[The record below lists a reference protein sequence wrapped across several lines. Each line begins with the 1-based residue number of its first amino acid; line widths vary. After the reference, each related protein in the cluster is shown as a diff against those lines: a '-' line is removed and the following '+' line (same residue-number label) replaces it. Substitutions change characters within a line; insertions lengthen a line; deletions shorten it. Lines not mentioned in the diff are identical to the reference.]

1 MAIFVISL
9 QLGKANSNPISSS
22 SSSSSSSRQS
32 YLLAQENPIFMPSFV
47 HSLDWS
53 GVPAF
58 KVSWCEGGWY
68 EWSFLCF
75 PETNCNKLRYRC
87 LGRHNRC
94 VCDWANCSHDCG
106 SRILGSSFG
115 LSHFLCVSKS
125 HRLPSISYNNNNN
138 NNNNIVIIII
148 IITNDINSYNMQ
160 ILSHVQ

>member
-9 QLGKANSNPISSS
+9 QLGKANSNPISSSSLS

-47 HSLDWS
+47 HLLDWS

-68 EWSFLCF
+68 EWSLCF
-75 PETNCNKLRYRC
+75 PETNCKKLRYRC

-94 VCDWANCSHDCG
+94 MCDWANCSHDWIKN
-106 SRILGSSFG
+106 SWFKLWVKSF
-115 LSHFLCVSKS
+115 FCVWAS
-125 HRLPSISYNNNNN
+125 LTDCPPYP
-138 NNNNIVIIII
+138 IIII
-148 IITNDINSYNMQ
+148 IIIII
-160 ILSHVQ
+160 ILLLLLLLLL